1 MLSYVDGFRQ
11 RLIQARQLA
20 SVKLEK
26 QQKNMKRLYDRRT
39 ERRVFE
45 SGDQVLVSRLFQSSP
60 FEAKFEGPYVVKR
73 RLSDENYMVAT
84 PHRRKSTQL
93 YHVNLLKPYY
103 ERPRLSSESSIPS
116 VLCAVSDVKNFPSEE
131 KEGYEPDDCVLRGRL
146 TNTDSL
152 EKLVTTLGHL
162 SSLQSVDLISL
173 LQRFPEL
180 FGDVPTRTDWAEH
193 DIDVGNASPIKQRYY
208 RVSPEKRKLME
219 AEIKYML
226 ENEIAIP
233 SNSDWASPCLLV
245 AKSDGS
251 VRFCTDFRKLNSVT
265 KPDCFPLPRVDDCID
280 QVGSAKFVTKL
291 DLLRGYWQVPLSQ
304 RAQEISSFVIP
315 SGLYSYQVM
324 SFGLRNAPAT
334 FQRLMNRVVS
344 GLEGCAVYLDD
355 LVVFSDSWD
364 LHLKRL
370 RAVLGRLSEAKLTV
384 NLAKCSF
391 AQATITYLGKVVGN
405 GEVRPLSAKVQA
417 ICEYPAPITK
427 KELMRFLGLVGYY
440 RSFCRNF
447 SSVVAPLTDLL
458 KAKVKFV
465 WSVNCALAFDNVKSL
480 LCSSAVLAAPCFD
493 RSFSLQVDASQVGA
507 GAVLQQGDEEGVVRP
522 VSFFSRKFN
531 SYQLNYSVVE
541 KEALALIWAL
551 QHFDVYVSLGQPIV
565 VYTDHNPLTFLNS
578 FHCPNQRLIRWSL
591 FLQAYTLDIRHIRG
605 SENSVADA
613 LSRAPLDN

>member
-1 MLSYVDGFRQ
+1 M
-11 RLIQARQLA
+11 
-20 SVKLEK
+20 
-26 QQKNMKRLYDRRT
+26 
-39 ERRVFE
+39 
-45 SGDQVLVSRLFQSSP
+45 
-60 FEAKFEGPYVVKR
+60 
-73 RLSDENYMVAT
+73 
-84 PHRRKSTQL
+84 
-93 YHVNLLKPYY
+93 
-103 ERPRLSSESSIPS
+103 
-116 VLCAVSDVKNFPSEE
+116 
-131 KEGYEPDDCVLRGRL
+131 
-146 TNTDSL
+146 
-152 EKLVTTLGHL
+152 
-162 SSLQSVDLISL
+162 
-173 LQRFPEL
+173 
-180 FGDVPTRTDWAEH
+180 
-193 DIDVGNASPIKQRYY
+193 
-208 RVSPEKRKLME
+208 
-219 AEIKYML
+219 
-226 ENEIAIP
+226 
-233 SNSDWASPCLLV
+233 
-245 AKSDGS
+245 
-251 VRFCTDFRKLNSVT
+251 
-265 KPDCFPLPRVDDCID
+265 
-280 QVGSAKFVTKL
+280 
-291 DLLRGYWQVPLSQ
+291 
-304 RAQEISSFVIP
+304 
-315 SGLYSYQVM
+315 
-324 SFGLRNAPAT
+324 
-334 FQRLMNRVVS
+334 
-344 GLEGCAVYLDD
+344 
-355 LVVFSDSWD
+355 
-364 LHLKRL
+364 
-370 RAVLGRLSEAKLTV
+370 TV

-465 WSVNCALAFDNVKSL
+465 WSANCALAFDNVKSL